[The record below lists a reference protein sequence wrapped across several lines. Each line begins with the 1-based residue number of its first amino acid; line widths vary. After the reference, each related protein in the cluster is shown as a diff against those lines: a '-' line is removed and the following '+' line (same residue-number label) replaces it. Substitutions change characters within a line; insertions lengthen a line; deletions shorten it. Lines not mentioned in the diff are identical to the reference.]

1 MTPKLLS
8 STWNSNRTRL
18 KLQQDYLGQ
27 FHHGLL
33 YLRHRH
39 LGWPTFVDT
48 LPNLVVTPSNSFVQI
63 LQLPHELQLG
73 QFQHGLHNRQ
83 IQHRTAFRVQ
93 GAKGFVLAGVCF
105 TRAYPSSKPKASTT
119 LSQYCCHVHRYSEET
134 CSIMSCSSP
143 TPSLHNFIPTLSILA
158 MSRLQN
164 KIVDIY
170 NTHDIRS
177 NEKKWIK
184 LGLLQTQAS
193 SFSVMYFQYK
203 HQPDHRLLHHRR
215 NVSKKSIPSS
225 CISPRAQNRA
235 LNFLISPSGYCL
247 NLSAHVN
254 QIMFDI
260 VTGLYSLTS
269 HAFKAST
276 VAISTSMAFQLN
288 MQLQHNGLCMKR
300 RQQLLHSHRSMQAA
314 MGDKQPPSFTKA

>member
-1 MTPKLLS
+1 M
-8 STWNSNRTRL
+8 
-18 KLQQDYLGQ
+18 
-27 FHHGLL
+27 
-33 YLRHRH
+33 
-39 LGWPTFVDT
+39 
-48 LPNLVVTPSNSFVQI
+48 
-63 LQLPHELQLG
+63 
-73 QFQHGLHNRQ
+73 
-83 IQHRTAFRVQ
+83 
-93 GAKGFVLAGVCF
+93 AGVCF

-119 LSQYCCHVHRYSEET
+119 LSLNHSDSIKQPSIAAMFHQYSEET

-235 LNFLISPSGYCL
+235 LNFLISPSGYRL

-276 VAISTSMAFQLN
+276 VAISTSLAFQSLTSYDLGSSN
-288 MQLQHNGLCMKR
+288 MDCIIGSSNTMACV
-300 RQQLLHSHRSMQAA
+300 
-314 MGDKQPPSFTKA
+314 

>member
-1 MTPKLLS
+1 
-8 STWNSNRTRL
+8 
-18 KLQQDYLGQ
+18 
-27 FHHGLL
+27 
-33 YLRHRH
+33 
-39 LGWPTFVDT
+39 VDT

-184 LGLLQTQAS
+184 LGLLQTAS
-193 SFSVMYFQYK
+193 LKLFSDVFPKININRIIVHCTTGAMSQRNQY
-203 HQPDHRLLHHRR
+203 
-215 NVSKKSIPSS
+215 
-225 CISPRAQNRA
+225 PRAA
-235 LNFLISPSGYCL
+235 YL
-247 NLSAHVN
+247 HE
-254 QIMFDI
+254 
-260 VTGLYSLTS
+260 
-269 HAFKAST
+269 
-276 VAISTSMAFQLN
+276 
-288 MQLQHNGLCMKR
+288 R
-300 RQQLLHSHRSMQAA
+300 RIEL
-314 MGDKQPPSFTKA
+314 